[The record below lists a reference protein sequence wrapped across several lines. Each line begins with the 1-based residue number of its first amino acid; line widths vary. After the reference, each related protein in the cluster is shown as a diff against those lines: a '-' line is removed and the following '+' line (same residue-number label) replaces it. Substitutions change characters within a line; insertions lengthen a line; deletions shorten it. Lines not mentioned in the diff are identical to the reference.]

1 MNSIYNQ
8 VNENLHWI
16 LPVSIHYQPR
26 CGNCIVLVF
35 LFCTLR
41 CFFFLFLL
49 RSPSPNILNIL
60 KNQKSI
66 FLHFYPKF
74 RSSILIECKAKFI
87 EKKISI
93 EFNFCFKFQIYFPS
107 DRGRVKFQTKFV
119 SHIFLSFFFFLSG
132 EKKHSTKSSNV
143 TVTRER
149 RTGKELKKKKK
160 KKK

>member
-1 MNSIYNQ
+1 M
-8 VNENLHWI
+8 
-16 LPVSIHYQPR
+16 
-26 CGNCIVLVF
+26 
-35 LFCTLR
+35 
-41 CFFFLFLL
+41 FFFLFLL

-149 RTGKELKKKKK
+149 RTGKEQKKKKK
-160 KKK
+160 GKSNEKVDVTTLSFNQLRNTIERKVYVWWSVCPWMYLWCLC